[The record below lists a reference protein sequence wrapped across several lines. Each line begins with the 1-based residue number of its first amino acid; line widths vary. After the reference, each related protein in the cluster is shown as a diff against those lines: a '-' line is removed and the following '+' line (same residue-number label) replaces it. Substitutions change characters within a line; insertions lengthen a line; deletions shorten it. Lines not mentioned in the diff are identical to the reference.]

1 MIDCIPKISN
11 VPEKRC
17 DGSGRTPL
25 AYAEP
30 ALHPGMP
37 SVLALKWDW
46 SNQTWPGG
54 FGNGIRF
61 STLHLQ
67 PRRPWGII
75 MRAFNADDSNIFKK
89 FQKELIKMI
98 KTKTEVC
105 GSKSKA
111 AKSCL
116 FQEECT
122 RMLLE
127 SSAVWKLS
135 EFWTKMWLTSSV
147 HRSRRSF
154 VALVAD
160 RNRMAVMPSVLCSGS
175 MNSCTFKSN
184 FKRHS
189 WHVDFN
195 HFSNQ
200 M

>member
-1 MIDCIPKISN
+1 MSCKSFPVEVSSVRQCFGMIDCIPKIAN
-11 VPEKRC
+11 VPKKRC

-61 STLHLQ
+61 STLRLR
-67 PRRPWGII
+67 PRRPWGINI
-75 MRAFNADDSNIFKK
+75 RAFGVQWFKNI
-89 FQKELIKMI
+89 QKELI

-105 GSKSKA
+105 GSKSKVL
-111 AKSCL
+111 L

-127 SSAVWKLS
+127 SSAVLLACL
-135 EFWTKMWLTSSV
+135 TKMWLAV
-147 HRSRRSF
+147 RRSF
-154 VALVAD
+154 VALVALD

-175 MNSCTFKSN
+175 IFMLFFK
-184 FKRHS
+184 KKHC
-189 WHVDFN
+189 
-195 HFSNQ
+195 
-200 M
+200 